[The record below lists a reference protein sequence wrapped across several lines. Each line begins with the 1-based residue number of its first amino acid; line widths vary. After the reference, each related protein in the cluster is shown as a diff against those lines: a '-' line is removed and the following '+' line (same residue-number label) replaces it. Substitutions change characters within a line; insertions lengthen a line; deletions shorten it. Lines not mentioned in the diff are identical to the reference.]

1 MKTLFDL
8 LPVIIFFVVY
18 KIFDIYVAT
27 TSAIIVTFCQLI
39 FCFFKYKKLDK
50 LLLTNFILIF
60 FLGGLTIFFKNNTFI
75 MWKPTAI
82 YWVMSLALFFS
93 NTVLK
98 KNLMKAMMEKQ
109 IKLNNKIWNQINLK
123 TVLFL
128 MLLGGLNLY
137 IAFNFTEGAW
147 VNFKLFGTTGL
158 MLAFMIYLS
167 LMISKGKK

>member
-60 FLGGLTIFFKNNTFI
+60 FLGGLTILLKNNTFI

-82 YWVMSLALFFS
+82 YWAMSLTLLFS
-93 NTVLK
+93 NAVLK
-98 KNLMKAMMEKQ
+98 KNLMKTMMEKQ

-128 MLLGGLNLY
+128 MLLGCLNLY
-137 IAFNFTEGAW
+137 IAFNFNEDTW

-158 MLAFMIYLS
+158 MLVFMIYLS
-167 LMISKGKK
+167 FIISKGKK